1 MSGLL
6 PSESDATPDQAGE
19 LRTLWLDSE
28 GADELLSCLSSETA
42 REVLTALHEEPAT
55 ASEVSDRVDTS
66 LQNARHHLSN
76 LEDAGLIRVAD
87 TRYSSKGREMN
98 VYAPAEEPLI
108 VMVGREESGTDTL
121 RDLLPAVGLLALASL
136 LVEYFVSLSIGAVQ
150 APAGIPRYGQDL
162 ATGVDA
168 LFVTAPPGALFF
180 LGGLLALGA
189 IVAWR
194 RYTPGD

>member
-28 GADELLSCLSSETA
+28 GAGELLSCLSSETA
-42 REVLTALHEEPAT
+42 RAVLTALHDEPAT
-55 ASEVSDRVDTS
+55 ASEVSERVDTS

-76 LEDAGLIRVAD
+76 LEEAGLIRVAD

-108 VMVGREESGTDTL
+108 VMVGREESGIDTL

-136 LVEYFVSLSIGAVQ
+136 LVQYFVSLSIGAVE
-150 APAGIPRYGQDL
+150 APPGMPRAPQDVSPV
-162 ATGVDA
+162 VDA

-180 LGGLLALGA
+180 VGGLLALA
-189 IVAWR
+189 AAVAWR
-194 RYTPGD
+194 RYAPID